1 MLWSSR
7 DIIILNIA
15 DPVACA
21 APTLYDHVHPPGSS
35 PATGAGTS
43 TGVTWWSM
51 MNGGLY
57 EESPPPAPQSAATPI
72 SNSGMTSPATVPT
85 ATTSATSNSSPA
97 SVTSN
102 SGSAGPLHIPAK
114 RLTSGYGECAE
125 PSVIRHP
132 HHGQPWNYS
141 PTDNHHSGAT
151 AFEPLNHHQYAN
163 TPTYYN
169 LADPTGGRDSRKAAT
184 LSFWSPAAT
193 ASGGTPEYK
202 YSSVSAA
209 GPSADPTVSSCHQ
222 SFSSSSWCNYSPY
235 TSATRH
241 HVDHQ
246 PVPYLT
252 PADERG
258 RVAAAA
264 AMVESA
270 SFAHAH
276 DGGYGL
282 RNYGPEPVPS
292 APYPPPGE

>member
-1 MLWSSR
+1 
-7 DIIILNIA
+7 
-15 DPVACA
+15 
-21 APTLYDHVHPPGSS
+21 
-35 PATGAGTS
+35 
-43 TGVTWWSM
+43 

-72 SNSGMTSPATVPT
+72 SNSGMTSPATVPPPT
-85 ATTSATSNSSPA
+85 ATTSATSSSSPA

-114 RLTSGYGECAE
+114 RLTGYGECAE
-125 PSVIRHP
+125 PSVIRHS

-141 PTDNHHSGAT
+141 PTDNHHAGAT
-151 AFEPLNHHQYAN
+151 AFEPTGLNHHQYAN
-163 TPTYYN
+163 APTYYN
-169 LADPTGGRDSRKAAT
+169 LATDPSGGRDSRKAA

-193 ASGGTPEYK
+193 AAGGTPEYK

-235 TSATRH
+235 SSASRH
-241 HVDHQ
+241 HVEAHQ

-252 PADERG
+252 PGDERG
-258 RVAAAA
+258 RVAATAA
-264 AMVESA
+264 LVAESA
-270 SFAHAH
+270 GFAHAH

-282 RNYGPEPVPS
+282 RNYAPEPVPS
-292 APYPPPGE
+292 TPYPPPGKIISFLFITKKSLVFTEI

>member
-1 MLWSSR
+1 
-7 DIIILNIA
+7 
-15 DPVACA
+15 
-21 APTLYDHVHPPGSS
+21 
-35 PATGAGTS
+35 
-43 TGVTWWSM
+43 

-57 EESPPPAPQSAATPI
+57 EESPPPAPQSAATP
-72 SNSGMTSPATVPT
+72 SNSGMTSPATVPPPT
-85 ATTSATSNSSPA
+85 ATTSATSSSSPA

-125 PSVIRHP
+125 PSVIRHS

-141 PTDNHHSGAT
+141 PTDNHHAGAT
-151 AFEPLNHHQYAN
+151 AFEPTVGLNHHQYPNA
-163 TPTYYN
+163 PTYYS
-169 LADPTGGRDSRKAAT
+169 LGADPTSGRDGRKTGA

-193 ASGGTPEYK
+193 AAGGTPEYK

-209 GPSADPTVSSCHQ
+209 GPSVDPSVSSCHQ

-235 TSATRH
+235 SSASRH
-241 HVDHQ
+241 HVDAHQ

-264 AMVESA
+264 AMVAENA
-270 SFAHAH
+270 GFAHAH
-276 DGGYGL
+276 DGSYGL
-282 RNYGPEPVPS
+282 SRNYGPEPVPS
-292 APYPPPGE
+292 TPYPPPGERRNCYNLILTL